1 MTGRDRLALYDV
13 VLLRP
18 HQSVSGPPALPMA
31 SEPEVA
37 TGDLVAV
44 VGYPQN
50 TIEGDVLLVTFGIVA
65 GAARWGEGVTAPLY
79 HVLDAFSGLG
89 GSGSPVVNLA
99 GKVVGMVTHGG
110 VYDETGNVD
119 SFIYAVNLAGQT
131 IP

>member
-1 MTGRDRLALYDV
+1 MSYRIGQRLALYDV

-50 TIEGDVLLVTFGIVA
+50 TIEGDVLLVTFGIVV
-65 GAARWGEGVTAPLY
+65 GSARWGEGVTAPLY
-79 HVLDAFSGLG
+79 HVLDAFSGLIEKRT
-89 GSGSPVVNLA
+89 SISRQAATTVWA
-99 GKVVGMVTHGG
+99 
-110 VYDETGNVD
+110 
-119 SFIYAVNLAGQT
+119 
-131 IP
+131 